1 LRERGVIVDHTPI
14 YRWVQ
19 RYAPELEKR
28 CRPHLK
34 PTNDSDRVDETC
46 VKVKS
51 QWQYVYRA
59 IDSGGSTIDFLLYPK
74 RDAKAAKRFFHK
86 ALKAR
91 HRAAPRVI
99 NVDQH
104 AAYPSAFVALQE
116 EGVLAETCQLRPC
129 KHLDNILEQDHR
141 FIKRLVRPGLG
152 FESFRTAWRTLR
164 GYEAMHMIQKGQLRG
179 ADRGDVLSQ
188 NRLIGHAF
196 GIA

>member
-34 PTNDSDRVDETC
+34 PTNDSDRVDGTC

-74 RDAKAAKRFFHK
+74 RDAKAAKQFF
-86 ALKAR
+86 
-91 HRAAPRVI
+91 PQGI
-99 NVDQH
+99 EGS
-104 AAYPSAFVALQE
+104 PSR
-116 EGVLAETCQLRPC
+116 C
-129 KHLDNILEQDHR
+129 
-141 FIKRLVRPGLG
+141 
-152 FESFRTAWRTLR
+152 TA
-164 GYEAMHMIQKGQLRG
+164 
-179 ADRGDVLSQ
+179 GD
-188 NRLIGHAF
+188 
-196 GIA
+196 